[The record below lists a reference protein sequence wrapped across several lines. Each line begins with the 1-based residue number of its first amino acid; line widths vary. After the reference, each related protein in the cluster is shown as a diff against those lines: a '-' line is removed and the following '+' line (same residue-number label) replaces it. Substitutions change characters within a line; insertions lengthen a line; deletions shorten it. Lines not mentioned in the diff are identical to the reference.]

1 MRLECGPEAE
11 VIGKGAALFY
21 PAEAV
26 AQGKPREDLAEARR
40 LGRLSA
46 EDWRRRKDG
55 SEFLAHVTI
64 TPLYDDSGRLRGYGK
79 VVRDITEERA
89 RSEESSVGKEG
100 VSRGRSRGS
109 ACY

>member
-1 MRLECGPEAE
+1 M
-11 VIGKGAALFY
+11 
-21 PAEAV
+21 
-26 AQGKPREDLAEARR
+26 PREDLAEVRR

-79 VVRDITEERA
+79 VVRDITEEREAERRQAQSEAHA
-89 RSEESSVGKEG
+89 RSILSTVPDAMVVIDEH
-100 VSRGRSRGS
+100 S
-109 ACY
+109 AILSFFTAADRPFGNVVVA